1 MKILKFLS
9 ALLLMTFFVNNAMA
23 QSGPPAPSNGIWAI
37 IDTNYTVG
45 TSIQGHTTAKL
56 TLQNTT
62 VSKITGVQFR
72 VFYDKNAFSAASVSL
87 IGSTT
92 NLYLQS
98 VDNNTNGYV
107 TITLVYTGSSAT
119 YTIPNGERFLIDF
132 THIVPSSSFQALAAI
147 SNLTWSGVNVYPQ
160 VAAEQPGNDIA
171 LSLHNYGGNFLRPEL
186 NYHGTFTNVT
196 GSPAKYL
203 NLALEK
209 KPKTSNVWAQHATY
223 TTDLNGDF
231 QFSEI
236 IDTTFW
242 DVRLAIQGDTMG
254 VGNVISVADAQQVN
268 QWVIGGAT
276 PQSWDYYTADVNGDN
291 NITISDAYGVFG
303 RISGRFAVW
312 PNNVKDVKFFT
323 VSEYNTITGT
333 PATNYTSTIAGQTNF
348 YFNIL
353 PGQPD
358 SVTFYVLVPGDAN
371 NTGYHMA
378 RLVPIEIENP
388 TNAPTHLIDESV
400 LYDFAVDSMEV
411 NVPSLSVEE
420 GNLVKLPVKV
430 FTNGHNIGSLQLSL
444 LYDSELLEFIELTN
458 SEKSMKWMSFIN
470 PMNGIVEWGG
480 YDATNNENLFIDGET
495 VFTLNFL
502 AKKPQGEWAVSPL
515 YTTRKFVGNENS
527 TDMQVT
533 PTNGVYEVKSLN
545 GVELKENQ
553 ILVYPNPTTGEV
565 IVKFNVPVDG
575 NVNLSFVDG
584 NGKKA
589 ITVFEQYM
597 PSGNYSYS
605 ASLRSLTPGTYYTTL
620 MTSTAIS
627 VSKTVLQK

>member
-9 ALLLMTFFVNNAMA
+9 SLLLFMTFASTALA

-45 TSIQGHTTAKL
+45 TSVQGHTTANL

-87 IGSTT
+87 IGSPT

-98 VDNNTNGYV
+98 IDNNTNGYV
-107 TITLVYTGSSAT
+107 TITLVYTGSSAV
-119 YTIPNGERFLIDF
+119 YTIPNGERFSIDF

-147 SNLTWSGVNVYPQ
+147 SNLTWSGVNVYSQ
-160 VAAEQPGNDIA
+160 VASEQPGNDIA
-171 LSLHNYGGNFLRPEL
+171 LSLHNYGGIFQRPDL

-196 GSPAKYL
+196 GSAAKNL
-203 NLALEK
+203 HLALEK
-209 KPKTSNVWAQHATY
+209 KPKTSNVWTQHASY
-223 TTDLNGDF
+223 ITDINGDF
-231 QFSEI
+231 QFTET

-242 DVRLAIQGDTMG
+242 DVRLALQGDTMG

-268 QWVIGGAT
+268 QWVIGGST

-291 NITISDAYGVFG
+291 NITISDAWGLFG
-303 RISGRFAVW
+303 RISGRFATW
-312 PNNVKDVKFFT
+312 TNNVKDVKFFS

-430 FTNGHNIGSLQLSL
+430 FTNGYKIGSLQLSL
-444 LYDSELLEFIELTN
+444 LFDSELLEFIELTN
-458 SEKSMKWMSFIN
+458 SEKSMKWISFIN

-553 ILVYPNPTTGEV
+553 ILVYPNPTTGE
-565 IVKFNVPVDG
+565 IIIKFNVPVDG

-605 ASLRSLTPGTYYTTL
+605 ASLRNLIPGTYYTTL
-620 MTSTAIS
+620 MTSSAIS

>member
-9 ALLLMTFFVNNAMA
+9 SLLLFMTFASTALA

-45 TSIQGHTTAKL
+45 TSIQGHTTANL

-87 IGSTT
+87 IGSPT

-98 VDNNTNGYV
+98 IDNNTNGYV
-107 TITLVYTGSSAT
+107 TITLVYTGSSAV
-119 YTIPNGERFLIDF
+119 YTIPNGERFSIDF

-147 SNLTWSGVNVYPQ
+147 SNLTWSGVNVYSQ
-160 VAAEQPGNDIA
+160 VASEQPGNDIA
-171 LSLHNYGGNFLRPEL
+171 LTLHNYGGIFQRPEL

-196 GSPAKYL
+196 GSSAKNL
-203 NLALEK
+203 HLALEK
-209 KPKTSNVWAQHATY
+209 KPKTSNVWAQHASY
-223 TTDLNGDF
+223 ITDINGDF
-231 QFSEI
+231 QFTET

-242 DVRLAIQGDTMG
+242 DVRLALQGDTMG

-268 QWVIGGAT
+268 QWVIGNGT
-276 PQSWDYYTADVNGDN
+276 PQSWDYYTSDVNGDN
-291 NITISDAYGVFG
+291 NITISDAWGVFG
-303 RISGRFAVW
+303 RISGRFAAW

-430 FTNGHNIGSLQLSL
+430 FTNGYKIGSLQLSL
-444 LYDSELLEFIELTN
+444 LFDSELLEFIELTN
-458 SEKSMKWMSFIN
+458 SEKSMKWISFIN

-533 PTNGVYEVKSLN
+533 PTNGVYEVLMVLN
-545 GVELKENQ
+545 
-553 ILVYPNPTTGEV
+553 
-565 IVKFNVPVDG
+565 
-575 NVNLSFVDG
+575 
-584 NGKKA
+584 
-589 ITVFEQYM
+589 
-597 PSGNYSYS
+597 
-605 ASLRSLTPGTYYTTL
+605 
-620 MTSTAIS
+620 
-627 VSKTVLQK
+627 

>member
-1 MKILKFLS
+1 
-9 ALLLMTFFVNNAMA
+9 
-23 QSGPPAPSNGIWAI
+23 
-37 IDTNYTVG
+37 
-45 TSIQGHTTAKL
+45 
-56 TLQNTT
+56 
-62 VSKITGVQFR
+62 
-72 VFYDKNAFSAASVSL
+72 
-87 IGSTT
+87 
-92 NLYLQS
+92 
-98 VDNNTNGYV
+98 
-107 TITLVYTGSSAT
+107 
-119 YTIPNGERFLIDF
+119 
-132 THIVPSSSFQALAAI
+132 
-147 SNLTWSGVNVYPQ
+147 
-160 VAAEQPGNDIA
+160 
-171 LSLHNYGGNFLRPEL
+171 
-186 NYHGTFTNVT
+186 
-196 GSPAKYL
+196 
-203 NLALEK
+203 
-209 KPKTSNVWAQHATY
+209 
-223 TTDLNGDF
+223 
-231 QFSEI
+231 
-236 IDTTFW
+236 
-242 DVRLAIQGDTMG
+242 MG

-268 QWVIGGAT
+268 QWVIGNGT
-276 PQSWDYYTADVNGDN
+276 PQSWNYYTADVNGDN
-291 NITISDAYGVFG
+291 NITISDAWGVFG
-303 RISGRFAVW
+303 RISGRFAAW

-333 PATNYTSTIAGQTNF
+333 PATNYTSTITGQTNF

-430 FTNGHNIGSLQLSL
+430 FTNGYKIGSLQLSL
-444 LYDSELLEFIELTN
+444 LFDSELLEFIELTN
-458 SEKSMKWMSFIN
+458 SEKSMKWISFIN

-565 IVKFNVPVDG
+565 IIKFNVPVDG

-605 ASLRSLTPGTYYTTL
+605 ASLRNLVPGTYYTTL
-620 MTSTAIS
+620 MTSSAIS

>member
-9 ALLLMTFFVNNAMA
+9 VLLLMTTFVTTAMA

-62 VSKITGVQFR
+62 SSKITGVQFR
-72 VFYDKNAFSAASVSL
+72 VFYDNSAFASASVSL
-87 IGSTT
+87 VGSTT

-98 VDNNTNGYV
+98 VDNNANGYI
-107 TITLVYTGSSAT
+107 TITLVYTGSSAN
-119 YTIPNGERFLIDF
+119 YTLPNGETFLIDF
-132 THIVPSSSFQALAAI
+132 THITPSSSFQALNAI

-171 LSLHNYGGNFLRPEL
+171 LSLHNYGGNFIRPEL

-196 GSPAKYL
+196 GSGAKDL
-203 NLALEK
+203 HLSLEK
-209 KPKTSNVWAQHATY
+209 KPKTSNTWSQHASY
-223 TTDLNGDF
+223 VTDLNGNF
-231 QFSEI
+231 QFTET

-254 VGNVISVADAQQVN
+254 VGNVISVADAQQIN
-268 QWVIGGAT
+268 QWVIGSGN
-276 PQSWDYYTADVNGDN
+276 PQSWDFYHSDVNGDN
-291 NITISDAYGVFG
+291 NISISDAWGVFG
-303 RISGRFAVW
+303 RISGRFSVW
-312 PNNVKDVKFFT
+312 PNNVNDIKFFT
-323 VSEYNTITGT
+323 VSEYNTITGS

-378 RLVPIEIENP
+378 RLVPIEIDNP
-388 TNAPTHLIDESV
+388 TNAPNHLIDESV
-400 LYDFAVDSMEV
+400 IYDFDAPTIEV

-430 FTNGHNIGSLQLSL
+430 FTGGQKIGALQLSL
-444 LYDSELLEFIELTN
+444 KYDGQLLEFLELTN
-458 SEKSMKWMSFIN
+458 SEKSMNWMSFIN
-470 PMNGIVEWGG
+470 PMDSIIEWGG
-480 YDATNNENLFIDGET
+480 YDATNNENLFVDGET

-515 YTTRKFVGNENS
+515 YTTRKFVGGDDCG
-527 TDMQVT
+527 DMNIT
-533 PTNGVYEVKSLN
+533 PTNGIYEVKMIGGKSLM
-545 GVELKENQ
+545 ENE

-565 IVKFNVPVDG
+565 VVKFNVPTDG
-575 NVNLSFVDG
+575 NVILSFVDI
-584 NGKKA
+584 NGKSV
-589 ITVFEQYM
+589 ITVLEQYM
-597 PSGNYSYS
+597 PSGNYSYT
-605 ASLRSLTPGTYYTTL
+605 ASLHGLTPGTYFTTL
-620 MTSTAIS
+620 MSSSAIS
-627 VSKTVLQK
+627 VNKTVLTK

>member
-9 ALLLMTFFVNNAMA
+9 ALLLMTTFVTTAMA
-23 QSGPPAPSNGIWAI
+23 QTGPPAPSNGIWAI

-56 TLQNTT
+56 SLQNTT

-87 IGSTT
+87 IGSPT

-107 TITLVYTGSSAT
+107 TITLVYTGSSST

-171 LSLHNYGGNFLRPEL
+171 LSLHNYGGIFQRPEL

-196 GSPAKYL
+196 GTPAKYL

-209 KPKTSNVWAQHATY
+209 KPKTSAVWAQHATY
-223 TTDLNGDF
+223 TTDINGDF

-312 PNNVKDVKFFT
+312 PNNVKDVKFFS

-333 PATNYTSTIAGQTNF
+333 PATNFTSTIAGQTNF

-430 FTNGHNIGSLQLSL
+430 FTSGHTIGSLQLSL

-480 YDATNNENLFIDGET
+480 YDATNKENLFIDGET

-565 IVKFNVPVDG
+565 IIKFNVPVDG

-605 ASLRSLTPGTYYTTL
+605 ASLSSLIPGTYYTTL
-620 MTSTAIS
+620 MTSSAIS

>member
-9 ALLLMTFFVNNAMA
+9 ALLLMTTFVTTAMA
-23 QSGPPAPSNGIWAI
+23 QTGPPAPSNGIWAI

-56 TLQNTT
+56 SLQNTT

-87 IGSTT
+87 IGSPT

-107 TITLVYTGSSAT
+107 TITLVYTGSSST

-171 LSLHNYGGNFLRPEL
+171 LSLHNYGGIFQRPEL

-196 GSPAKYL
+196 GTPAKYL

-209 KPKTSNVWAQHATY
+209 KPKTSAVWAQHATY
-223 TTDLNGDF
+223 TTDINGDF

-312 PNNVKDVKFFT
+312 PNNVKDVKFFS

-333 PATNYTSTIAGQTNF
+333 PATNFTSTIAGQTNF

-430 FTNGHNIGSLQLSL
+430 FTNGHTIGSLQLSL

-480 YDATNNENLFIDGET
+480 YDATNKENLFIDGET

-565 IVKFNVPVDG
+565 IIKFNVPVDG

-605 ASLRSLTPGTYYTTL
+605 ASLSSLIPGTYYTTL
-620 MTSTAIS
+620 MTSSAIS

>member
-9 ALLLMTFFVNNAMA
+9 SLLLFMTFASTALA

-45 TSIQGHTTAKL
+45 KSIQGHTTANL

-87 IGSTT
+87 IGSPT

-98 VDNNTNGYV
+98 IDNNTNGYV
-107 TITLVYTGSSAT
+107 TITLVYTGSSAV
-119 YTIPNGERFLIDF
+119 YTIPNGERFSIDF

-147 SNLTWSGVNVYPQ
+147 SNLTWSGVNVYSQ
-160 VAAEQPGNDIA
+160 VASEQPGNDIA
-171 LSLHNYGGNFLRPEL
+171 LTLHNYGGIFQRPEL

-196 GSPAKYL
+196 GSSAKNL
-203 NLALEK
+203 HLALEK
-209 KPKTSNVWAQHATY
+209 KPKTSNVWAQHASY
-223 TTDLNGDF
+223 ITDINGDF
-231 QFSEI
+231 QFTET

-242 DVRLAIQGDTMG
+242 DVRLALQGDTMG

-268 QWVIGGAT
+268 QWVIGNGT
-276 PQSWDYYTADVNGDN
+276 PQSWDYYTSDVNGDN
-291 NITISDAYGVFG
+291 NITISDAWGVFG
-303 RISGRFAVW
+303 RISGRFAAW

-430 FTNGHNIGSLQLSL
+430 FTNGYKIGSLQLSL
-444 LYDSELLEFIELTN
+444 LFDSELLEFIELTN
-458 SEKSMKWMSFIN
+458 SEKSMKWISFIN

-565 IVKFNVPVDG
+565 IIKFNVPVDG

-605 ASLRSLTPGTYYTTL
+605 SSLRNLLPGTYYTTL
-620 MTSTAIS
+620 MTSSAIS

>member
-1 MKILKFLS
+1 MKILRIIGS
-9 ALLLMTFFVNNAMA
+9 LLLLIGFATVAKA
-23 QSGPPAPSNGIWAI
+23 QSGPPAPSNGIWAV
-37 IDTNYTVG
+37 IDTNYQVG

-62 VSKITGVQFR
+62 TSKITGVQFR
-72 VFYDKNAFSAASVSL
+72 VFYDKNAFSSASVSL
-87 IGSTT
+87 IGPPA

-98 VDNNTNGYV
+98 VDNNVNGYV
-107 TITLVYTGSSAT
+107 TITLVYTGSSAV

-132 THIVPSSSFQALAAI
+132 THVTPSSSFQALAAI

-171 LSLHNYGGNFLRPEL
+171 LSLHNYGGNFLRPTL
-186 NYHGTFTNVT
+186 DYHGTFTNVT
-196 GSPAKYL
+196 GSPAKNL
-203 NLALEK
+203 HLALEK
-209 KPKTSNVWAQHATY
+209 KPKTSNVWAQHASY
-223 TTDLNGDF
+223 ITDINGDF
-231 QFSEI
+231 QLSET

-254 VGNVISVADAQQVN
+254 VGNVISVADAQQIN
-268 QWVIGGAT
+268 QWILGT
-276 PQSWDYYTADVNGDN
+276 SNPQSWDFYHSDVNGDN
-291 NITISDAYGVFG
+291 GLTISDAWGVFG

-378 RLVPIEIENP
+378 RLIPIEIENP
-388 TNAPTHLIDESV
+388 TNAPEYLIDESV
-400 LYDFAVDSMEV
+400 VYDFDVQSMEV

-430 FTNGHNIGSLQLSL
+430 FTGGQKIGALQLGL
-444 LYDSELLEFIELTN
+444 IFDPELLEFIELTN
-458 SEKSMKWMSFIN
+458 SQKSMEWMTFIN
-470 PMNGIVEWGG
+470 PMNGVVEWGG
-480 YDATNNENLFIDGET
+480 FDATNQNFFDNGET

-502 AKKPQGEWAVSPL
+502 AKKPQTEWAVSPL
-515 YTTRKFVGNENS
+515 YTTRKFVGDENS
-527 TDMQVT
+527 SDMAIT
-533 PTNGVYEVKSLN
+533 PTNGVYEVKMIN
-545 GVELKENQ
+545 GSELKENE

-565 IVKFNVPVDG
+565 VIKFNVPVDG
-575 NVNLSFVDG
+575 NVSLSFIDG
-584 NGKKA
+584 SGKKA

-605 ASLRSLTPGTYYTTL
+605 ASLASLRPGTYYTTL
-620 MTSTAIS
+620 MTSGGIS
-627 VSKTVLQK
+627 VNKTVLQK

>member
-9 ALLLMTFFVNNAMA
+9 SLLLFMTFASTALA

-45 TSIQGHTTAKL
+45 TSVQGHTTANL

-87 IGSTT
+87 IGSPT

-98 VDNNTNGYV
+98 IDNNTNGYV
-107 TITLVYTGSSAT
+107 TITLVYTGSSAV
-119 YTIPNGERFLIDF
+119 YTIPNGERFSIDF

-147 SNLTWSGVNVYPQ
+147 SNLTWSGVNVYSQ
-160 VAAEQPGNDIA
+160 VASEQPGNDIA
-171 LSLHNYGGNFLRPEL
+171 LSLHNYGGIFQRPDL

-196 GSPAKYL
+196 GSAAKNL
-203 NLALEK
+203 HLALEK
-209 KPKTSNVWAQHATY
+209 KPKTSNVWTQHASY
-223 TTDLNGDF
+223 ITDINGDF
-231 QFSEI
+231 QFTET

-242 DVRLAIQGDTMG
+242 DVRLALQGDTMG

-268 QWVIGGAT
+268 QWVIGGST

-291 NITISDAYGVFG
+291 NITISDAWGLFG
-303 RISGRFAVW
+303 RISGRFATW
-312 PNNVKDVKFFT
+312 TNNVKDVKFFS

-430 FTNGHNIGSLQLSL
+430 FTNGYKIGSLQLSL
-444 LYDSELLEFIELTN
+444 LFDSELLEFIELTN
-458 SEKSMKWMSFIN
+458 SEKSMKWISFIN

-565 IVKFNVPVDG
+565 IIKFNVPVDG

-605 ASLRSLTPGTYYTTL
+605 ASLRNLVPGTYYTTL
-620 MTSTAIS
+620 MTSSAIS

>member
-9 ALLLMTFFVNNAMA
+9 SLLLVLGFVSTSFA
-23 QSGPPAPSNGIWAI
+23 QSGPPAPSNGIWAL

-45 TSIQGHTTAKL
+45 TSVQGHTTAKL
-56 TLQNTT
+56 TFQNTT
-62 VSKITGVQFR
+62 FSKITGVQFR
-72 VFYDKNAFSAASVSL
+72 VFYDKNAFSATSVSL
-87 IGSTT
+87 VGSTA

-98 VDNNTNGYV
+98 VDNNAAGYV

-119 YTIPNGERFLIDF
+119 YTLPNGELFLLDF
-132 THIVPSSSFQALAAI
+132 THITPSSSFQALAAI
-147 SNLTWSGVNVYPQ
+147 GNLSWSGVSAYPQ
-160 VAAEQPGNDIA
+160 VAAEQPGNDIT
-171 LSLHNYGGNFLRPEL
+171 LSLHNYGGNFIKQTLS
-186 NYHGTFTNVT
+186 YHGTFTNVT

-203 NLALEK
+203 HLALEK
-209 KPKTSNVWAQHATY
+209 KPKTSNVWAQHNTY
-223 TTDLNGDF
+223 ITDLNGDF
-231 QFSEI
+231 QFTED

-242 DVRLAIQGDTMG
+242 DVRLGIQGDTMG

-268 QWVIGGAT
+268 QWVIGNGT
-276 PQSWDYYTADVNGDN
+276 PQSWNYYTADVNGDN
-291 NITISDAYGVFG
+291 NVTISDAWGVFG
-303 RISGRFAVW
+303 RISGRFSVW

-323 VSEYNTITGT
+323 VSEYNTITGS

-378 RLVPIEIENP
+378 RLTPIEIDNP
-388 TNAPTHLIDESV
+388 TNAPTHLIDETV
-400 LYDFAVDSMEV
+400 EYDFYAPSIEV

-430 FTNGHNIGSLQLSL
+430 FTGGQKIGALQLSL
-444 LYDSELLEFIELTN
+444 LYDEELLEFLELTN
-458 SEKSMKWMSFIN
+458 SEKSMNWMSFIN
-470 PMNGIVEWGG
+470 PQDGIVEWGG
-480 YDATNNENLFIDGET
+480 FDNSNGENLFIDGET

-515 YTTRKFVGNENS
+515 YTTRKFVGSETAS
-527 TDMQVT
+527 DMNIT
-533 PTNGVYEVKSLN
+533 PTNGVYEVKSIS
-545 GVELKENQ
+545 GAELKNNE

-565 IVKFNVPVDG
+565 LIKFNVPVDG
-575 NVNLSFVDG
+575 DVSLAFVDQS
-584 NGKKA
+584 GKKA
-589 ITVFEQYM
+589 ITIFEQYM

-605 ASLRSLTPGTYYTTL
+605 ASLQSLRAGTYYTTL
-620 MTSTAIS
+620 VTKSAIS
-627 VSKTVLQK
+627 VNKTVLIK

>member
-9 ALLLMTFFVNNAMA
+9 ALLLMTTFVTTAMA
-23 QSGPPAPSNGIWAI
+23 QTGPPAPSNGIWAI

-56 TLQNTT
+56 SLQNTT

-87 IGSTT
+87 IGSPT

-107 TITLVYTGSSAT
+107 TITLVYTGSSST

-171 LSLHNYGGNFLRPEL
+171 LSLHNYGGIFQRPEL

-196 GSPAKYL
+196 GSGAKNL
-203 NLALEK
+203 HLALEK
-209 KPKTSNVWAQHATY
+209 KPKTSNVWAQHASY
-223 TTDLNGDF
+223 VTDINGDF

-242 DVRLAIQGDTMG
+242 DVRLAIKGDTMG
-254 VGNVISVADAQQVN
+254 VGNIISVADAQQVN

-291 NITISDAYGVFG
+291 NVTISDAYGVFG

-312 PNNVKDVKFFT
+312 PNNVKDVKFFS

-333 PATNYTSTIAGQTNF
+333 PATNFTSTIAGQTNF

-371 NTGYHMA
+371 NTGYNMA

-458 SEKSMKWMSFIN
+458 SEKSMNWMSFIN

-565 IVKFNVPVDG
+565 IIKFNVPVDG

-605 ASLRSLTPGTYYTTL
+605 ANLRSLTPGTYYTTL
-620 MTSTAIS
+620 MTSSAIS

>member
-1 MKILKFLS
+1 MKILKIVS
-9 ALLLMTFFVNNAMA
+9 SLLLLFSFATVAKA
-23 QSGPPAPSNGIWAI
+23 QTGPAAPSNGIWGI
-37 IDTNYTVG
+37 IDANYQVG
-45 TSIQGHTTAKL
+45 TSVQGHTTAKL

-62 VSKITGVQFR
+62 VSKTTGVQFR
-72 VFYDKNAFSAASVSL
+72 VFYDKNAFASCAVSL
-87 IGSTT
+87 VTPSA

-98 VDNNTNGYV
+98 LDNNANGYV
-107 TITLVYTGSSAT
+107 TITLVYTGSSST
-119 YTIPNGERFLIDF
+119 YTIPNGEMFLLDF
-132 THIVPSSSFQALAAI
+132 THITPSSSFQALAAI
-147 SNLTWSGVNVYPQ
+147 SNLSWTGVNAYPQ

-171 LSLHNYGGNFLRPEL
+171 LSLHNYGGIFVRPTL

-196 GSPAKYL
+196 GSPAK
-203 NLALEK
+203 NLHLAVEK
-209 KPKTSNVWAQHATY
+209 KPKTSNVWAQHASY
-223 TTDLNGDF
+223 TTDINGDF

-242 DVRLAIQGDTMG
+242 DVRLAVKGDTMG
-254 VGNVISVADAQQVN
+254 VGNVISVADAQQIN
-268 QWVIGGAT
+268 QWVIGGST
-276 PQSWDYYTADVNGDN
+276 PQSWDYYHAEVNGDN
-291 NITISDAYGVFG
+291 NLTISDAWGVFG
-303 RISGRFAVW
+303 RISGRFSVW
-312 PNNVKDVKFFT
+312 PNNVKDVKFFS
-323 VSEYNTITGT
+323 VAERNTITAN

-348 YFNIL
+348 YYNIL

-358 SVTFYVLVPGDAN
+358 SVTFYVLVMGDAN
-371 NTGYHMA
+371 NTGYNMA

-430 FTNGHNIGSLQLSL
+430 FTNGSKIGALQLSL

-470 PMNGIVEWGG
+470 PTNGIVEWGG
-480 YDATNNENLFIDGET
+480 FDATNNENLFIDGET

-515 YTTRKFVGNENS
+515 YTTRKFVGDENS
-527 TDMQVT
+527 TDMQIT
-533 PTNGVYEVKSLN
+533 PTNGVYQVKSLT

-565 IVKFNVPVDG
+565 IIKFNVPIDG
-575 NVNLSFVDG
+575 NVSLSFVDG

-589 ITVFEQYM
+589 ITVFDQYM

-605 ASLRSLTPGTYYTTL
+605 ASLKNLVPGTYYTTL
-620 MTSTAIS
+620 MTSSAIS

>member
-9 ALLLMTFFVNNAMA
+9 ALLLMTTFVTTAMA

-62 VSKITGVQFR
+62 ASKITGVQFR

-87 IGSTT
+87 IGPPA

-107 TITLVYTGSSAT
+107 TITLVYTGSSAV
-119 YTIPNGERFLIDF
+119 YSIPNGERFLIDF
-132 THIVPSSSFQALAAI
+132 THITPSSSFQALAAI
-147 SNLTWSGVNVYPQ
+147 SNLTWSGVSVYPQ

-171 LSLHNYGGNFLRPEL
+171 LSLHNYGGIFQRPEL

-196 GSPAKYL
+196 GSPAKNL
-203 NLALEK
+203 HLALEK
-209 KPKTSNVWAQHATY
+209 KPKTSNVWAQHASY
-223 TTDLNGDF
+223 ITDINGDF
-231 QFSEI
+231 QFTET

-268 QWVIGGAT
+268 QWVIGNGT
-276 PQSWDYYTADVNGDN
+276 PQSWNYYTADVNGDN
-291 NITISDAYGVFG
+291 NITISDAWGVFG

-333 PATNYTSTIAGQTNF
+333 PATNFTSTIAGQTNF

-378 RLVPIEIENP
+378 RLVPIEIDNP
-388 TNAPTHLIDESV
+388 TNAPEYLIDESV
-400 LYDFAVDSMEV
+400 IYDFNVESMEV

-430 FTNGHNIGSLQLSL
+430 FTNGQKIGALQLGL
-444 LYDSELLEFIELTN
+444 IYDPELLDFIELTN
-458 SEKSMKWMSFIN
+458 SEKSMNWMSFIN
-470 PMNGIVEWGG
+470 PMNGVVEWGG
-480 YDATNNENLFIDGET
+480 FDATNKNFFNNGET

-502 AKKPQGEWAVSPL
+502 AKKPQTEWAVSPL
-515 YTTRKFVGNENS
+515 YTTRKFVGDENS
-527 TDMQVT
+527 SDMGIT
-533 PTNGVYEVKSLN
+533 PTNGVYEVKMIN
-545 GVELKENQ
+545 GVELKENE
-553 ILVYPNPTTGEV
+553 ILVYPNPTTGDV
-565 IVKFNVPVDG
+565 VVKFNVPVDG
-575 NVNLSFVDG
+575 NVVLSFVDA
-584 NGKKA
+584 NGKSV
-589 ITVFEQYM
+589 ITVLEQYM
-597 PSGNYSYS
+597 PSGNYSYT
-605 ASLRSLTPGTYYTTL
+605 ASLRGLTAGTYFTTL
-620 MTSTAIS
+620 VSSSAIS
-627 VSKTVLQK
+627 VNKTVLTK

>member
-9 ALLLMTFFVNNAMA
+9 SLLLFMTFASTALA

-45 TSIQGHTTAKL
+45 TSIQGHTTANL

-87 IGSTT
+87 IGSPT

-98 VDNNTNGYV
+98 IDNNTNGYV
-107 TITLVYTGSSAT
+107 TITLVYTGSSAV
-119 YTIPNGERFLIDF
+119 YTIPNGERFSIDF

-147 SNLTWSGVNVYPQ
+147 SNLTWSGVNVYSQ
-160 VAAEQPGNDIA
+160 VASEQPGNDIA
-171 LSLHNYGGNFLRPEL
+171 LSLHNYGGIFQRPEL

-196 GSPAKYL
+196 GSSAKNL
-203 NLALEK
+203 HLALEK
-209 KPKTSNVWAQHATY
+209 KPKTSNVWAQHASY
-223 TTDLNGDF
+223 ITDINGDF
-231 QFSEI
+231 QFTET

-242 DVRLAIQGDTMG
+242 DVRLALQGDTMG

-268 QWVIGGAT
+268 QWVIGNGT
-276 PQSWDYYTADVNGDN
+276 PQSWDYYTSDVNGDN
-291 NITISDAYGVFG
+291 NITISDAWGVFG
-303 RISGRFAVW
+303 RISGRFAAW

-430 FTNGHNIGSLQLSL
+430 FTNGYKIGSLQLSL
-444 LYDSELLEFIELTN
+444 LFDSELLEFIELTN
-458 SEKSMKWMSFIN
+458 SEKSMKWISFIN

-565 IVKFNVPVDG
+565 IIKFNVPVDG

-605 ASLRSLTPGTYYTTL
+605 SSLRNLLPGTYYTTL
-620 MTSTAIS
+620 MTSSAIS

>member
-1 MKILKFLS
+1 MKILKIVS
-9 ALLLMTFFVNNAMA
+9 SLLLLFSFATVAKA
-23 QSGPPAPSNGIWAI
+23 QTGPAAPSNGIWGI
-37 IDTNYTVG
+37 IDANYQVG
-45 TSIQGHTTAKL
+45 TSVQGHTTAKL

-62 VSKITGVQFR
+62 VSKTTGVQFR
-72 VFYDKNAFSAASVSL
+72 VFYDKNAFASCAVSL
-87 IGSTT
+87 VTPSA

-98 VDNNTNGYV
+98 LDNNANGYV
-107 TITLVYTGSSAT
+107 TITLVYTGSSST
-119 YTIPNGERFLIDF
+119 YTIPNGEMFLLDF
-132 THIVPSSSFQALAAI
+132 THITPSSSFQALAAI
-147 SNLTWSGVNVYPQ
+147 SNLSWTGVNAYPQ

-171 LSLHNYGGNFLRPEL
+171 LSLHNYGGIFVRPTL

-196 GSPAKYL
+196 GSPAK
-203 NLALEK
+203 NLHLAVEK
-209 KPKTSNVWAQHATY
+209 KPKTSNVWAQHASY
-223 TTDLNGDF
+223 TTDINGDF

-242 DVRLAIQGDTMG
+242 DVRLAVKGDTMG
-254 VGNVISVADAQQVN
+254 VGNVISVADAQQIN
-268 QWVIGGAT
+268 QWVIGGST
-276 PQSWDYYTADVNGDN
+276 PQSWDYYHAEVNGDN
-291 NITISDAYGVFG
+291 NLTISDAWGVFG
-303 RISGRFAVW
+303 RISGRFSVW
-312 PNNVKDVKFFT
+312 PNNVKDVKFFS
-323 VSEYNTITGT
+323 VAERNIITAN

-348 YFNIL
+348 YYNIL

-371 NTGYHMA
+371 NTGYNMA

-430 FTNGHNIGSLQLSL
+430 FTNGSKIGALQLSL

-470 PMNGIVEWGG
+470 PTNGIVEWGG
-480 YDATNNENLFIDGET
+480 FDATNNENLFIDGET

-527 TDMQVT
+527 TDMQIT
-533 PTNGVYEVKSLN
+533 PTNGVYQVKSLT

-565 IVKFNVPVDG
+565 IIKFNVPVDG
-575 NVNLSFVDG
+575 NVSLSFVDG

-589 ITVFEQYM
+589 ITVFDQYM

-605 ASLRSLTPGTYYTTL
+605 ASLKNLVPGTYYTTL
-620 MTSTAIS
+620 MTSSAIS

>member
-9 ALLLMTFFVNNAMA
+9 VLLLMTTFVTTAMA

-45 TSIQGHTTAKL
+45 TSIQGNTTAKL

-62 VSKITGVQFR
+62 SSKITGVQFR
-72 VFYDKNAFSAASVSL
+72 VFYDNSAFASASVSL
-87 IGSTT
+87 VGSTT

-98 VDNNTNGYV
+98 VDNNANGYI
-107 TITLVYTGSSAT
+107 TITLVYTGSSAN
-119 YTIPNGERFLIDF
+119 YTLPNGETFLIDF
-132 THIVPSSSFQALAAI
+132 THITPSSSFQALNAI

-160 VAAEQPGNDIA
+160 VAAEQPGNDIS
-171 LSLHNYGGNFLRPEL
+171 LSLHNYGGNFIRPEL

-196 GSPAKYL
+196 GSGAKDL
-203 NLALEK
+203 HLSLEK
-209 KPKTSNVWAQHATY
+209 KPKTSNTWSQHASY
-223 TTDLNGDF
+223 VTDLNGNF
-231 QFSEI
+231 QFTET

-254 VGNVISVADAQQVN
+254 VGNVISVADAQQIN
-268 QWVIGGAT
+268 QWVIGSGN
-276 PQSWDYYTADVNGDN
+276 PQSWDFYHSDVNGDN
-291 NITISDAYGVFG
+291 NISISDAWGVFG
-303 RISGRFAVW
+303 RISGRFSVW
-312 PNNVKDVKFFT
+312 PNNVNDIKFFT

-378 RLVPIEIENP
+378 RLVPIEIDNP
-388 TNAPTHLIDESV
+388 TNAPNHLIDESV
-400 LYDFAVDSMEV
+400 IYDFDAPTIEV

-430 FTNGHNIGSLQLSL
+430 FTGGQKIGALQLSL
-444 LYDSELLEFIELTN
+444 KYDGQLLEFLELTN
-458 SEKSMKWMSFIN
+458 SEKSMNWMSFIN
-470 PMNGIVEWGG
+470 PMDSIIEWGG
-480 YDATNNENLFIDGET
+480 YDATNNENLFVDGET

-515 YTTRKFVGNENS
+515 YTTRKFVGGDDCG
-527 TDMQVT
+527 DMNIT
-533 PTNGVYEVKSLN
+533 PTNGIYEVKMIGGKSLM
-545 GVELKENQ
+545 ENE

-565 IVKFNVPVDG
+565 VVKFNVPTDG
-575 NVNLSFVDG
+575 NVILSFVDI
-584 NGKKA
+584 NGKSV
-589 ITVFEQYM
+589 ITVLEQYM
-597 PSGNYSYS
+597 PSGNYSYT
-605 ASLRSLTPGTYYTTL
+605 ASLKGLTPGTYFTTL
-620 MTSTAIS
+620 MSSSAIS
-627 VSKTVLQK
+627 VNKTVLTK

>member
-1 MKILKFLS
+1 MKILKIIS
-9 ALLLMTFFVNNAMA
+9 SLLLLITFASTAIA
-23 QSGPPAPSNGIWAI
+23 QSGPPAPSNGIWGI
-37 IDTNYTVG
+37 IDTNYQVG
-45 TSIQGHTTAKL
+45 TSVQGHTTAKL
-56 TLQNTT
+56 SFQNTT
-62 VSKITGVQFR
+62 ASEIAGFQFR
-72 VFYDKNAFSAASVSL
+72 VFYDDNAFSSASVSI
-87 IGSTT
+87 IGSSA

-98 VDNNTNGYV
+98 IDNNANGYL
-107 TITLVYTGSSAT
+107 TITLVYTGASSN
-119 YTIPNGERFLIDF
+119 YTIPSGELLLIDF
-132 THIVPSSSFQALAAI
+132 THITPSSAFQALNAI
-147 SNLTWSGVNVYPQ
+147 SNLTWTGLSAYPQ
-160 VAAEQPGNDIA
+160 IAAEQPGNDIA
-171 LSLHNYGGNFLRPEL
+171 LSLHNYGGNFIQQSLDF
-186 NYHGTFTNVT
+186 HGTFTNVT
-196 GSPAKYL
+196 GTAAKNL
-203 NLALEK
+203 HLALDK
-209 KPKTSNVWAQHATY
+209 KPKTSNVWTQHSTY
-223 TTDLNGDF
+223 MTDINGDF
-231 QFSEI
+231 QLSET

-242 DVRLAIQGDTMG
+242 DVRLAIQGDTM
-254 VGNVISVADAQQVN
+254 VAGNVISVADAQLVN

-276 PQSWDYYTADVNGDN
+276 PQSWNYYTSDVNADN
-291 NITISDAYGVFG
+291 NLTISDAWGVFG
-303 RISGRFAVW
+303 RISGRFSVW

-323 VSEYNTITGT
+323 VAEHTTITSN
-333 PATNYTSTIAGQTNF
+333 PATNYTSSISGQTNF

-388 TNAPTHLIDESV
+388 TNAPLNLIDESV
-400 LYDFAVDSMEV
+400 LYDFVVDSMEV

-430 FTNGHNIGSLQLSL
+430 FTNGFKISSLQLSL
-444 LYDSELLEFIELTN
+444 LYDGELLEFLELTN

-470 PMNGIVEWGG
+470 PMSGIVEWGG
-480 YDATNNENLFIDGET
+480 YDATNKENLFIDGET

-515 YTTRKFVGNENS
+515 YTTRKFVGDENS
-527 TDMQVT
+527 TDMQIT
-533 PTNGVYEVKSLN
+533 PTNGVYEVKSIQ
-545 GVELKENQ
+545 GIELKENE

-565 IVKFNVPVDG
+565 IIKFNVPVDG

-584 NGKKA
+584 NGKKV

-605 ASLRSLTPGTYYTTL
+605 SNLKNFTPGIYYTTL

-627 VSKTVLQK
+627 VSKTILQK

>member
-9 ALLLMTFFVNNAMA
+9 ALLLMTTFVTTAMA
-23 QSGPPAPSNGIWAI
+23 QTGPPAPSNGIWAI

-56 TLQNTT
+56 SLQNTT

-87 IGSTT
+87 IGSPTT
-92 NLYLQS
+92 LYLQS

-107 TITLVYTGSSAT
+107 TITLVYTGSSST

-171 LSLHNYGGNFLRPEL
+171 LSLHNYGGIFQRPEL

-196 GSPAKYL
+196 GTPAKYL

-209 KPKTSNVWAQHATY
+209 KPKTSAVWAQHATY
-223 TTDLNGDF
+223 TTDINGDF

-312 PNNVKDVKFFT
+312 PNNVKDVKFFS

-333 PATNYTSTIAGQTNF
+333 PATNFTSTIAGQTNF

-430 FTNGHNIGSLQLSL
+430 FTNGHTIGSLQLSL

-480 YDATNNENLFIDGET
+480 YDATNKENLFIDGET

-565 IVKFNVPVDG
+565 IIKFNVPVDG

-605 ASLRSLTPGTYYTTL
+605 ASLSSLIPGTYYTTL
-620 MTSTAIS
+620 MTSSAIS

>member
-9 ALLLMTFFVNNAMA
+9 SLLLFMTFASTALA

-45 TSIQGHTTAKL
+45 TSIQGHTTANL

-87 IGSTT
+87 IGSPT

-98 VDNNTNGYV
+98 IDNNTNGYV
-107 TITLVYTGSSAT
+107 TITLVYTGSSAV
-119 YTIPNGERFLIDF
+119 YTIPNGERFSIDF

-147 SNLTWSGVNVYPQ
+147 SNLTWSGVNVYSQ
-160 VAAEQPGNDIA
+160 VASEQPGNDIA
-171 LSLHNYGGNFLRPEL
+171 LSLHNYGGIFQRPDL

-196 GSPAKYL
+196 GSAAKNL
-203 NLALEK
+203 HLALEK
-209 KPKTSNVWAQHATY
+209 KPKTSNVWTQHASY
-223 TTDLNGDF
+223 ITDINGDF
-231 QFSEI
+231 QFTET

-242 DVRLAIQGDTMG
+242 DVRLALQGDTMG

-268 QWVIGGAT
+268 QWVIGGST

-291 NITISDAYGVFG
+291 NITISDAWGLFG
-303 RISGRFAVW
+303 RISGRFATW
-312 PNNVKDVKFFT
+312 TNNVKDVKFFS

-430 FTNGHNIGSLQLSL
+430 FTNGYKIGSLQLSL
-444 LYDSELLEFIELTN
+444 LFDSELLEFIELTN
-458 SEKSMKWMSFIN
+458 SEKSMKWISFIN

-565 IVKFNVPVDG
+565 IIKFNVPVDG

-605 ASLRSLTPGTYYTTL
+605 ASLRNLIPGTYYTTL
-620 MTSTAIS
+620 MTSSAIS

>member
-9 ALLLMTFFVNNAMA
+9 SLLLFMTFASTALA

-45 TSIQGHTTAKL
+45 TSVQGHTTANL

-62 VSKITGVQFR
+62 VSEITGVQFR

-87 IGSTT
+87 IGSPT

-98 VDNNTNGYV
+98 IDNNTNGYV
-107 TITLVYTGSSAT
+107 TITLVYTGSSAV
-119 YTIPNGERFLIDF
+119 YTIPNGERFSIDF

-147 SNLTWSGVNVYPQ
+147 SNLTWSGVNVYSQ
-160 VAAEQPGNDIA
+160 VASEQPGNDIA
-171 LSLHNYGGNFLRPEL
+171 LSLHNYGGIFQRPDL

-196 GSPAKYL
+196 GSAAKNL
-203 NLALEK
+203 HLALEK
-209 KPKTSNVWAQHATY
+209 KPKTSNVWAQHASY
-223 TTDLNGDF
+223 ITDINGDF
-231 QFSEI
+231 QFTET

-242 DVRLAIQGDTMG
+242 DVRLALQGDTMG

-268 QWVIGGAT
+268 QWVIGGLT

-291 NITISDAYGVFG
+291 NITISDAWGLFG
-303 RISGRFAVW
+303 RISGRFATW
-312 PNNVKDVKFFT
+312 TNNVKDVKFFS

-430 FTNGHNIGSLQLSL
+430 FTNGYKIGSLQLSL
-444 LYDSELLEFIELTN
+444 LFDSELLEFIELTN
-458 SEKSMKWMSFIN
+458 SEKSMKWISFIN

-553 ILVYPNPTTGEV
+553 ILVYPNPTTGE
-565 IVKFNVPVDG
+565 IIIKFNVPVDG

-605 ASLRSLTPGTYYTTL
+605 ASLRNLIPGTYYTTL
-620 MTSTAIS
+620 MTSSAIS

>member
-9 ALLLMTFFVNNAMA
+9 ALLLMTTFVTTAMA
-23 QSGPPAPSNGIWAI
+23 QTGPPAPSNGIWAI

-56 TLQNTT
+56 SLQNTT

-87 IGSTT
+87 IGSPT

-107 TITLVYTGSSAT
+107 TITLVYTGSSST

-171 LSLHNYGGNFLRPEL
+171 LSLHNYGGIFQRPEL

-196 GSPAKYL
+196 GTPAKYL

-209 KPKTSNVWAQHATY
+209 KPKTSAVWAQHATY
-223 TTDLNGDF
+223 TTDINGDF

-312 PNNVKDVKFFT
+312 PNNVKDVKFFS

-333 PATNYTSTIAGQTNF
+333 PATNFTSTIAGQTNF

-458 SEKSMKWMSFIN
+458 SEKSMNWMSFIN

-480 YDATNNENLFIDGET
+480 YDATNNENLFVDGET

-565 IVKFNVPVDG
+565 VIKFNVPLDG

-605 ASLRSLTPGTYYTTL
+605 ASLSSLIPGTYYTTL
-620 MTSTAIS
+620 MTSSAIS

>member
-9 ALLLMTFFVNNAMA
+9 TLLLFMTFASTALA

-56 TLQNTT
+56 SLQNTT

-72 VFYDKNAFSAASVSL
+72 VFYDKNAFSAASVSI
-87 IGSTT
+87 IGSPT

-107 TITLVYTGSSAT
+107 TITLVYTGSSAV

-147 SNLTWSGVNVYPQ
+147 NNLTWSGVNVYPQ
-160 VAAEQPGNDIA
+160 VASEQPGNDIA
-171 LSLHNYGGNFLRPEL
+171 LSLHNYGGIFQRPEL

-196 GSPAKYL
+196 GSGAKNL
-203 NLALEK
+203 HLALEK
-209 KPKTSNVWAQHATY
+209 KPKTSNVWAQHASY
-223 TTDLNGDF
+223 ITDINGDF
-231 QFSEI
+231 QFTET

-242 DVRLAIQGDTMG
+242 DVRLALQGDTMG

-276 PQSWDYYTADVNGDN
+276 PQSWDYYTSDVNGDN
-291 NITISDAYGVFG
+291 NITISDAWGVFG
-303 RISGRFAVW
+303 RISGRFATW

-430 FTNGHNIGSLQLSL
+430 FTNGHKIGSLQLSL
-444 LYDSELLEFIELTN
+444 LFDSELLEFIELTN
-458 SEKSMKWMSFIN
+458 SEKSMKWISFIN

-565 IVKFNVPVDG
+565 IIKFNVPVDG

-605 ASLRSLTPGTYYTTL
+605 ASLRNLIPGTYYTTL
-620 MTSTAIS
+620 MTSSAIS

>member
-9 ALLLMTFFVNNAMA
+9 SLLLFMTFASTALA

-45 TSIQGHTTAKL
+45 TSIQGHTTANL

-87 IGSTT
+87 IGSPT

-98 VDNNTNGYV
+98 IDNNTNGYV
-107 TITLVYTGSSAT
+107 TITLVYTGSSAV
-119 YTIPNGERFLIDF
+119 YTIPNGERFSIDF

-147 SNLTWSGVNVYPQ
+147 SNLTWSGVNVYSQ
-160 VAAEQPGNDIA
+160 VASEQPGNDIA
-171 LSLHNYGGNFLRPEL
+171 LTLHNYGGIFQRPEL

-196 GSPAKYL
+196 GSSAKNL
-203 NLALEK
+203 HLALEK
-209 KPKTSNVWAQHATY
+209 KPKTSNVWAQHASY
-223 TTDLNGDF
+223 ITDINGDF
-231 QFSEI
+231 QFTET

-242 DVRLAIQGDTMG
+242 DVRLALQGDTMG
-254 VGNVISVADAQQVN
+254 VGNVISVADAQQVD

-291 NITISDAYGVFG
+291 NITISDAWGLFG
-303 RISGRFAVW
+303 RISGRFATW
-312 PNNVKDVKFFT
+312 TNNVKDVKFFS

-430 FTNGHNIGSLQLSL
+430 FTNGYKIGSLQLSL
-444 LYDSELLEFIELTN
+444 LFDSELLEFIELTN
-458 SEKSMKWMSFIN
+458 SEKSMKWISFIN

-565 IVKFNVPVDG
+565 IIKFNVPVDG

-605 ASLRSLTPGTYYTTL
+605 ASLRNLVPGTYYTTL
-620 MTSTAIS
+620 MTSSAIS

>member
-9 ALLLMTFFVNNAMA
+9 SLLLFMTFASTALA

-45 TSIQGHTTAKL
+45 TSIQGHTTANL

-87 IGSTT
+87 IGSPT

-98 VDNNTNGYV
+98 IDNNTNGYV
-107 TITLVYTGSSAT
+107 TITLVYTGSSAV
-119 YTIPNGERFLIDF
+119 YTIPNGERFSIDF

-147 SNLTWSGVNVYPQ
+147 SNLTWSGVNVYSQ
-160 VAAEQPGNDIA
+160 VASEQPGNDIA
-171 LSLHNYGGNFLRPEL
+171 LTLHNYGGIFQRPEL

-196 GSPAKYL
+196 GSSAKNL
-203 NLALEK
+203 HLALEK
-209 KPKTSNVWAQHATY
+209 KPKTSNVWAQHASY
-223 TTDLNGDF
+223 ITDINGDF
-231 QFSEI
+231 QFTET

-242 DVRLAIQGDTMG
+242 DVRLALQGDTMG

-268 QWVIGGAT
+268 QWVIGNGT
-276 PQSWDYYTADVNGDN
+276 PQSWDYYTSDVNGDN
-291 NITISDAYGVFG
+291 NITISDAWGVFG
-303 RISGRFAVW
+303 RISGRFAAW

-430 FTNGHNIGSLQLSL
+430 FTNGYKIGSLQLSL
-444 LYDSELLEFIELTN
+444 LFDSELLEFIELTN
-458 SEKSMKWMSFIN
+458 SEKSMKWISFIN

-565 IVKFNVPVDG
+565 IIKFNVPVDG

-605 ASLRSLTPGTYYTTL
+605 SSLRNLLPGTYYTTL
-620 MTSTAIS
+620 MTSSAIS